1 MCAPVGI
8 FGARAAAAVAESLA
22 EGAAA
27 AAGRAAPAAP
37 AAAAPRGHRARHA
50 GDRGLVRHMPRARP
64 AVTVHC
70 GGCVLAAVEAVEV
83 VLVPLVQRGHGP
95 RGGDGARDGD
105 PEAGHAADAG
115 PEPAGLLEA
124 AHHGLALGALPLGPA
139 LPGLPL
145 AAAAAGRRLQSSPL
159 LLTPH
164 LSTR

>member
-1 MCAPVGI
+1 
-8 FGARAAAAVAESLA
+8 
-22 EGAAA
+22 
-27 AAGRAAPAAP
+27 
-37 AAAAPRGHRARHA
+37 
-50 GDRGLVRHMPRARP
+50 MPRARP
-64 AVTVHC
+64 PVTGHC
-70 GGCVLAAVEAVEV
+70 GGCVLAAAVEAVEV

-115 PEPAGLLEA
+115 PEPAGLGCA
-124 AHHGLALGALPLGPA
+124 AAVHHGPALATLPLACPA

-164 LSTR
+164 LRTR

>member
-1 MCAPVGI
+1 M
-8 FGARAAAAVAESLA
+8 LA
-22 EGAAA
+22 
-27 AAGRAAPAAP
+27 
-37 AAAAPRGHRARHA
+37 
-50 GDRGLVRHMPRARP
+50 
-64 AVTVHC
+64 
-70 GGCVLAAVEAVEV
+70 AAVEAVEV

-115 PEPAGLLEA
+115 PEPAGLGCA
-124 AHHGLALGALPLGPA
+124 AAVHHRPALATLPLACPA

-164 LSTR
+164 LIRRYVGQVENFANFEKYLKVLKESLLTFVSTINFWA

>member
-1 MCAPVGI
+1 M
-8 FGARAAAAVAESLA
+8 LA
-22 EGAAA
+22 
-27 AAGRAAPAAP
+27 
-37 AAAAPRGHRARHA
+37 
-50 GDRGLVRHMPRARP
+50 
-64 AVTVHC
+64 T
-70 GGCVLAAVEAVEV
+70 VEAVEV

-115 PEPAGLLEA
+115 PEPAGLGCA
-124 AHHGLALGALPLGPA
+124 AAVHHGPALATLPLACPA

-164 LSTR
+164 LVRRYVEQLENFANFEKYLKVLKESLLTFVSTINFWA